1 MNERDRIEYLMN
13 LYGLTPS
20 QFSDKTGI
28 QRASVSHIL
37 SNRNKPSLEILL
49 KIYHAFKDVELAWLV
64 AGEGNP
70 PTAPHEGDENEGVA
84 QFVSADEAH
93 RQSNMLFSF
102 MDEESGEKPMEVA
115 ASVASAD
122 AVAGKVVEGVQ
133 AVPTNVATEGK
144 KEAVVDSVRGDDA
157 PPRSFA
163 ISADSAKRVK
173 EIKVFYDNGTYETFL
188 PEKV

>member
-49 KIYHAFKDVELAWLV
+49 KIYHAFEDVELAWLV

-70 PTAPHEGDENEGVA
+70 PIAPQENNENQLV
-84 QFVSADEAH
+84 VESANTEEMP
-93 RQSNMLFSF
+93 RQPNMLFSF
-102 MDEESGEKPMEVA
+102 MDEDGAKPAADVAAVAPTDAAVVEKPAEVVQVAPVNEA
-115 ASVASAD
+115 AEKEKMAVINSA
-122 AVAGKVVEGVQ
+122 KGV
-133 AVPTNVATEGK
+133 
-144 KEAVVDSVRGDDA
+144 DA
-157 PPRSFA
+157 PQSL
-163 ISADSAKRVK
+163 SLGMDSSKRIR
-173 EIKVFYDNGTYETFL
+173 EIKIFYDNGTYETFL
-188 PEKV
+188 PEKA

>member
-49 KIYHAFKDVELAWLV
+49 KIYHAFEDVELAWLV

-70 PTAPHEGDENEGVA
+70 PTAPQENNENQSVA
-84 QFVSADEAH
+84 ELASGEEVH

-102 MDEESGEKPMEVA
+102 MDEDGAKPAADVATVVPAAAAAAEKPAEVVQVA
-115 ASVASAD
+115 PVNVAVEKEKEPVASSANAVD
-122 AVAGKVVEGVQ
+122 AHQSLSLGM
-133 AVPTNVATEGK
+133 
-144 KEAVVDSVRGDDA
+144 DS
-157 PPRSFA
+157 S
-163 ISADSAKRVK
+163 KRIR
-173 EIKVFYDNGTYETFL
+173 EIKIFYNNGTYETFV
-188 PEKV
+188 PEKA

>member
-49 KIYHAFKDVELAWLV
+49 KIYHAFEGVELAWLV

-70 PTAPHEGDENEGVA
+70 PVVNSENVDIQEAEAENVVDEPQKA
-84 QFVSADEAH
+84 T
-93 RQSNMLFSF
+93 NMLFSF
-102 MDEESGEKPMEVA
+102 MDEDVRLQQNATNKQAVETVA
-115 ASVASAD
+115 TDKVVSSTVVSD
-122 AVAGKVVEGVQ
+122 VAGKATVAPEVCDYQSKRGVSLSI
-133 AVPTNVATEGK
+133 
-144 KEAVVDSVRGDDA
+144 D
-157 PPRSFA
+157 
-163 ISADSAKRVK
+163 ADSDKRIK
-173 EIKVFYDNGTYETFL
+173 EIKVFYNNGTYETFL
-188 PEKV
+188 PEK

>member
-20 QFSDKTGI
+20 QFSDRTGI

-49 KIYHAFKDVELAWLV
+49 KIYHAFEDVELAWLV

-70 PTAPHEGDENEGVA
+70 PTASQENNENQSVA
-84 QFVSADEAH
+84 ELASGEEVH

-102 MDEESGEKPMEVA
+102 IDEDAAKPAAAAAAEKPAEVVQ
-115 ASVASAD
+115 VA
-122 AVAGKVVEGVQ
+122 
-133 AVPTNVATEGK
+133 PMNVAVE
-144 KEAVVDSVRGDDA
+144 KEKEPVVSSAKGVDAPQSLSMSVDS
-157 PPRSFA
+157 S
-163 ISADSAKRVK
+163 KRIR
-173 EIKVFYDNGTYETFL
+173 EIKIFYNNGTYETFV
-188 PEKV
+188 PEKA

>member
-49 KIYHAFKDVELAWLV
+49 KIYHAFEGVELAWLV

-70 PTAPHEGDENEGVA
+70 PTLSSENADIQEADATDTVNIPNDA
-84 QFVSADEAH
+84 QRA
-93 RQSNMLFSF
+93 SNMLFSF
-102 MDEESGEKPMEVA
+102 MDDDVKTQND
-115 ASVASAD
+115 AD
-122 AVAGKVVEGVQ
+122 RQMTQEAVPAQKVVEEVAESEAIKKHAAVSDVCDNMENRGV
-133 AVPTNVATEGK
+133 
-144 KEAVVDSVRGDDA
+144 SL
-157 PPRSFA
+157 A
-163 ISADSAKRVK
+163 IEADSDKRIK
-173 EIKVFYDNGTYETFL
+173 EIKIFYNNGTYETFL
-188 PEKV
+188 PEK

>member
-20 QFSDKTGI
+20 QFSDRTGI

-49 KIYHAFKDVELAWLV
+49 KIYHAFEDVELAWLV

-70 PTAPHEGDENEGVA
+70 PTAPQENNENQSIAELASGEEV
-84 QFVSADEAH
+84 H

-102 MDEESGEKPMEVA
+102 MDEDGAKPAADVATVTPAGTVVAEKPAEVVQ
-115 ASVASAD
+115 VAP
-122 AVAGKVVEGVQ
+122 V
-133 AVPTNVATEGK
+133 NVAVE
-144 KEAVVDSVRGDDA
+144 KEKEPVVSSAKGVDAPQSLSMSVDS
-157 PPRSFA
+157 S
-163 ISADSAKRVK
+163 KRIR
-173 EIKVFYDNGTYETFL
+173 EIKIFYNNGTYETFV
-188 PEKV
+188 PEKA

>member
-49 KIYHAFKDVELAWLV
+49 KIYHAFEDVELAWLV

-70 PTAPHEGDENEGVA
+70 PTAPQENNENQSVA
-84 QFVSADEAH
+84 ELVSGEEVP
-93 RQSNMLFSF
+93 RQPNMLFSF
-102 MDEESGEKPMEVA
+102 MDEDAAKPAADVATMAPSGTAAAEKPAEVVQVA
-115 ASVASAD
+115 PVNVAVEKEKEPVASSAN
-122 AVAGKVVEGVQ
+122 AV
-133 AVPTNVATEGK
+133 
-144 KEAVVDSVRGDDA
+144 DA
-157 PPRSFA
+157 PQSLS
-163 ISADSAKRVK
+163 IGMNSSKRIR
-173 EIKVFYDNGTYETFL
+173 EIKIFYDNGTYETFV
-188 PEKV
+188 PEKA

>member
-49 KIYHAFKDVELAWLV
+49 KIYHAFEDVELAWLV

-70 PTAPHEGDENEGVA
+70 PTATQEADENQNIIES
-84 QFVSADEAH
+84 VSSEEVH
-93 RQSNMLFSF
+93 KQPNMLFSF
-102 MDEESGEKPMEVA
+102 MDEDAAKPSDEVA
-115 ASVASAD
+115 TVASVGA
-122 AVAGKVVEGVQ
+122 AVAEKVVESVQ
-133 AVPTNVATEGK
+133 AAPVSEVAEK
-144 KEAVVDSVRGDDA
+144 KSEAAVNSAQGDDA
-157 PPRSFA
+157 PRSLS
-163 ISADSAKRVK
+163 IGADSSKRIR
-173 EIKVFYDNGTYETFL
+173 EIKIFYDNGTYETFL
-188 PEKV
+188 PEKA

>member
-49 KIYHAFKDVELAWLV
+49 KIYHAFNGVELAWLV

-70 PTAPHEGDENEGVA
+70 PTLNNEDIDIQDNVKEDVVKDVQQGK
-84 QFVSADEAH
+84 
-93 RQSNMLFSF
+93 NMLFSF
-102 MDEESGEKPMEVA
+102 MEEGVDINSGN
-115 ASVASAD
+115 SVQRSGINASAR
-122 AVAGKVVEGVQ
+122 
-133 AVPTNVATEGK
+133 NVADGGG
-144 KEAVVDSVRGDDA
+144 AVS
-157 PPRSFA
+157 
-163 ISADSAKRVK
+163 SADTVAPYGVEDECKRGVSIATDADKRIK
-173 EIKVFYDNGTYETFL
+173 EIKVFYNNGTYETFI
-188 PEKV
+188 PEK

>member
-20 QFSDKTGI
+20 QFSDRTGI

-49 KIYHAFKDVELAWLV
+49 KIYHAFEDVELAWLV

-70 PTAPHEGDENEGVA
+70 PTAPQENNENQSVA
-84 QFVSADEAH
+84 ELVSGEEVH

-102 MDEESGEKPMEVA
+102 MDEDGAKPVADVATVAPSGTAAAEKPAEVVQ
-115 ASVASAD
+115 VA
-122 AVAGKVVEGVQ
+122 
-133 AVPTNVATEGK
+133 PMNVAVE
-144 KEAVVDSVRGDDA
+144 KEPVVSSVNAVDAPQSLSMSVDS
-157 PPRSFA
+157 S
-163 ISADSAKRVK
+163 KRIR
-173 EIKVFYDNGTYETFL
+173 EIKIFYNNGTYETFV
-188 PEKV
+188 PEKA

>member
-49 KIYHAFKDVELAWLV
+49 KIYHAFEGVELAWLV

-70 PTAPHEGDENEGVA
+70 PTLSSENADIQEAESVA
-84 QFVSADEAH
+84 TAADEPQKA
-93 RQSNMLFSF
+93 SNMLFSF
-102 MDEESGEKPMEVA
+102 MDEDVKEPNDANKPVA
-115 ASVASAD
+115 KVAVPAHKLVEEGAVADGARNVYAAPESAD
-122 AVAGKVVEGVQ
+122 NQEKRGVSLSI
-133 AVPTNVATEGK
+133 E
-144 KEAVVDSVRGDDA
+144 
-157 PPRSFA
+157 
-163 ISADSAKRVK
+163 ADSDRRIK
-173 EIKVFYDNGTYETFL
+173 EIKIFYNNGTYETFL
-188 PEKV
+188 PEK

>member
-49 KIYHAFKDVELAWLV
+49 KIYNTFHEVELAWLV

-70 PTAPHEGDENEGVA
+70 PVLNNNDADIQEDVNVTPVA
-84 QFVSADEAH
+84 NPVQPA
-93 RQSNMLFSF
+93 NMLFSF
-102 MDEESGEKPMEVA
+102 MDEDVK
-115 ASVASAD
+115 
-122 AVAGKVVEGVQ
+122 Q
-133 AVPTNVATEGK
+133 
-144 KEAVVDSVRGDDA
+144 GDDA
-157 PPRSFA
+157 NRHVAKVNVQQHKPEPVAAGELANSVVEKCNSGSEADNAATDRASALSF
-163 ISADSAKRVK
+163 DVGSAKRIK
-173 EIKVFYDNGTYETFL
+173 EIKVFYSNGTYETFL
-188 PEKV
+188 PEK

>member
-49 KIYHAFKDVELAWLV
+49 KIYHAFENVELAWLV

-70 PTAPHEGDENEGVA
+70 PTAPQEDAENESV
-84 QFVSADEAH
+84 VESATAEEVH
-93 RQSNMLFSF
+93 RPANMLFSF
-102 MDEESGEKPMEVA
+102 MEDEATKPSGEVVTPVPAAPVA
-115 ASVASAD
+115 APVVAESAPSVTA
-122 AVAGKVVEGVQ
+122 
-133 AVPTNVATEGK
+133 
-144 KEAVVDSVRGDDA
+144 KEAVEHKNDSVVNSAKGDDVA
-157 PPRSFA
+157 CTLSVA
-163 ISADSAKRVK
+163 ADSAKRIR
-173 EIKVFYDNGTYETFL
+173 EIKIFYDNGTYETFV
-188 PEKV
+188 PEKA

>member
-20 QFSDKTGI
+20 QFSDRTGI

-49 KIYHAFKDVELAWLV
+49 KIYHAFEDVELAWLV

-70 PTAPHEGDENEGVA
+70 PTAPQENNENQSIAELASGEEV
-84 QFVSADEAH
+84 H

-102 MDEESGEKPMEVA
+102 MDEYGAKPVADVATVAPAAAAAAEKPAEVVQVA
-115 ASVASAD
+115 PVNVAVEKEKEPVASSANAVD
-122 AVAGKVVEGVQ
+122 APQ
-133 AVPTNVATEGK
+133 SLSMS
-144 KEAVVDSVRGDDA
+144 VDS
-157 PPRSFA
+157 S
-163 ISADSAKRVK
+163 KRIR
-173 EIKVFYDNGTYETFL
+173 EIKIFYNNGTYETFV

>member
-20 QFSDKTGI
+20 QFSDRTGI

-49 KIYHAFKDVELAWLV
+49 KIYHAFEDVELAWLV

-70 PTAPHEGDENEGVA
+70 PTAPQENNENQSVA
-84 QFVSADEAH
+84 ELASGEEVH

-102 MDEESGEKPMEVA
+102 MDE
-115 ASVASAD
+115 
-122 AVAGKVVEGVQ
+122 
-133 AVPTNVATEGK
+133 
-144 KEAVVDSVRGDDA
+144 
-157 PPRSFA
+157 
-163 ISADSAKRVK
+163 DSAKPAADVATVAPSGTAAAEKPAEVVQVAPMNVAVEKEKEPVVSSANAVDASQSLSMSVDSSKRIR
-173 EIKVFYDNGTYETFL
+173 EIKIFYNNGTYETFV
-188 PEKV
+188 PEKA

>member
-49 KIYHAFKDVELAWLV
+49 KIYHAFENVELAWLV

-70 PTAPHEGDENEGVA
+70 PTAPQESAENESIAEPSVVDDVQRPG
-84 QFVSADEAH
+84 
-93 RQSNMLFSF
+93 NMLFSF
-102 MDEESGEKPMEVA
+102 MEDEAPKSSAEVA
-115 ASVASAD
+115 AKAPAPTTVASPVVAESAS
-122 AVAGKVVEGVQ
+122 AVTV
-133 AVPTNVATEGK
+133 
-144 KEAVVDSVRGDDA
+144 KEALEHKNDSVVNSAKGDDA
-157 PPRSFA
+157 ACTLSMA
-163 ISADSAKRVK
+163 ADSAKRIR
-173 EIKVFYDNGTYETFL
+173 EIKIFYDNGTYETFL
-188 PEKV
+188 PEKA

>member
-20 QFSDKTGI
+20 QFSDRTGI

-49 KIYHAFKDVELAWLV
+49 KIYHAFEDVELAWLV

-70 PTAPHEGDENEGVA
+70 PTAPQENNENQSVA
-84 QFVSADEAH
+84 ELASGEEVH

-102 MDEESGEKPMEVA
+102 MDEDGAKPAADVATVAPSGTAAAEKPAEVVQVAPVNVA
-115 ASVASAD
+115 AEKEKEPVVSSAKGVD
-122 AVAGKVVEGVQ
+122 APQSLSIG
-133 AVPTNVATEGK
+133 
-144 KEAVVDSVRGDDA
+144 VDS
-157 PPRSFA
+157 S
-163 ISADSAKRVK
+163 KRIR
-173 EIKVFYDNGTYETFL
+173 EIKIFYNNGTYETFV

>member
-49 KIYHAFKDVELAWLV
+49 KIYHAFEDVELAWLV

-70 PTAPHEGDENEGVA
+70 PIAPQDNNENQLVVG
-84 QFVSADEAH
+84 SANAEEMP
-93 RQSNMLFSF
+93 RQPNMLFSF
-102 MDEESGEKPMEVA
+102 MDEDGAKPAADVAAVAPTDAAVVEKPAEVVQVA
-115 ASVASAD
+115 PVNVAVEKEKEPVAS
-122 AVAGKVVEGVQ
+122 
-133 AVPTNVATEGK
+133 
-144 KEAVVDSVRGDDA
+144 
-157 PPRSFA
+157 
-163 ISADSAKRVK
+163 SAKGVDASQSLSIGMNSSKRIR
-173 EIKVFYDNGTYETFL
+173 EIKIFYDNGTYETFL
-188 PEKV
+188 PEKA